1 MVRQMSNRELL
12 KLKAETM
19 TQSEVA
25 EVLECISIMESFR
38 KQETLL
44 DRPDES
50 PQNLFLLAM
59 NRQLSRH

>member
-25 EVLECISIMESFR
+25 EVLEYIAIMESFH
-38 KQETLL
+38 QEETLL
-44 DRPDES
+44 DRSDDS
-50 PQNLFLLAM
+50 LQNLFLLAM

>member
-25 EVLECISIMESFR
+25 EVLEYIAIMESLR
-38 KQETLL
+38 QEETLL

-50 PQNLFLLAM
+50 LQSAFLLAM
-59 NRQLSRH
+59 NRQFPKH